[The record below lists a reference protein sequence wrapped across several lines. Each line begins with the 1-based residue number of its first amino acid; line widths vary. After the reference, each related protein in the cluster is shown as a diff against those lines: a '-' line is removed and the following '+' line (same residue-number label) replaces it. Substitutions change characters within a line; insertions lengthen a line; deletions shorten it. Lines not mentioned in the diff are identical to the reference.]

1 MDMGFGVGT
10 LLAAWN
16 IIYGAARFAFYI
28 LGIVCMVKYLSG
40 RRN

>member
-1 MDMGFGVGT
+1 MDIGFGVGT

-16 IIYGAARFAFYI
+16 ILYGVVRFAFYI
-28 LGIVCMVKYLSG
+28 LGIACMVKYLSG

>member
-1 MDMGFGVGT
+1 MDIGFGVGY

-16 IIYGAARFAFYI
+16 ILYGVVRFAFYI
-28 LGIVCMVKYLSG
+28 LGIACMVKYLSG

>member
-28 LGIVCMVKYLSG
+28 LGIVGRMKYLSG